1 MPKSSRSPDPAAVA
15 DRIHGA
21 AIRLLRFVRK
31 EDAAAGV
38 SGPQLSALSVLVFGG
53 PQMLTA
59 LAEAEQVR
67 LPTMSRLVA
76 DLEARGLVV
85 RKPDSADRRVS
96 RVSPTKK
103 GRSLLE
109 EGRKRRLARLV
120 EVLGCLSSARLST
133 LASAADIILVAT
145 RSDRE

>member
-1 MPKSSRSPDPAAVA
+1 
-15 DRIHGA
+15 
-21 AIRLLRFVRK
+21 
-31 EDAAAGV
+31 V

-85 RKPDSADRRVS
+85 RKSDSADRRVS